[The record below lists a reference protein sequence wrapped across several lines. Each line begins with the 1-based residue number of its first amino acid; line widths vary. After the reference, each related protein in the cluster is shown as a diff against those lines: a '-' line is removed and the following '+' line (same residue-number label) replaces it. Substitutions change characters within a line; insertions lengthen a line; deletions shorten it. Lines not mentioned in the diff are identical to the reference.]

1 MRYTPSQSEAQIS
14 SGPDDELATILSHSH
29 FDARGTFSS
38 DAWSGVSQM
47 LVTKGVKVHGDTH
60 RVLKEIKEKN
70 RSKSMDEVIRSL
82 VKGATGKSVEEYSAQ
97 RNNTRL
103 SSFAE

>member
-1 MRYTPSQSEAQIS
+1 
-14 SGPDDELATILSHSH
+14 
-29 FDARGTFSS
+29 
-38 DAWSGVSQM
+38 M

-60 RVLKEIKEKN
+60 KVLKAIKEKN

-82 VKGATGKSVEEYSAQ
+82 IKGATGKSVEGYSPQ
-97 RNNTRL
+97 KNNTRL